1 MTTVAIWYQ
10 DAHPSESIW
19 ACSDSCISD
28 PPTHGQ
34 SEPLPLLRHSPKI
47 FPLQITCIE
56 HGPVPEV
63 AAFQHTIGLAY
74 AGSSLFAV
82 NLYAALTPILTNLR
96 GSHGA
101 SVSIRNVAEL
111 AKVFLLEFGQ
121 TYGERYGELAR
132 VEIALFGYC
141 KVDRARRVFV
151 LKPVYVQD
159 ASGNAKPD
167 VSLEE
172 VDFSTPEYVCLLG
185 DHKAE
190 IRKRIAATRQRLP
203 GGSSLRQYAPRNVI
217 REVIKE
223 KCYPGISGT
232 VQLAHAHT
240 GGLRQF
246 MDLEAVDG
254 NIQNAMPINF
264 KYLGFDLDEVGTVG
278 QCWFSLPALR

>member
-10 DAHPSESIW
+10 DREPYESVW

-28 PPTHGQ
+28 PPTHSE

-82 NLYAALTPILTNLR
+82 NLYAALTPILSNLR

-101 SVSIRNVAEL
+101 NVSIRNVADL

-121 TYGERYGELAR
+121 TYGERYGKLAR
-132 VEIALFGYC
+132 VEVALFGYC
-141 KVDRARRVFV
+141 KVERARRVFV
-151 LKPVYVQD
+151 LTPTSQKD
-159 ASGNAKPD
+159 CSGNLKQ
-167 VSLEE
+167 VISIEE
-172 VDFSTPEYVCLLG
+172 IDFSMPEHFHLLG
-185 DHKAE
+185 EHQVE
-190 IRKRIAATRQRLP
+190 IRERIVAARQSLP
-203 GGSSLRQYAPRNVI
+203 RGSSLREYAPRNVI

-223 KCYPGISGT
+223 ECYSGISGT
-232 VQLAHAHT
+232 VQLAHAHA

-246 MDLEAVDG
+246 MDLEAPDG
-254 NIQNAMPINF
+254 SIENATAMNF
-264 KYLGFDLDEVGTVG
+264 KYLGFDLDKIGNVGP
-278 QCWFSLPALR
+278 CWFSLPALR